1 MTSETRRRT
10 VYVCVLVT
18 VGEQYNGGRG
28 NSRRDE
34 MWLISKACFS
44 VLLSSLLCL
53 NSRLC
58 GDWTY
63 CRNSCERKAKWCF
76 TSSVLVYFAKK
87 SVSEKKLRLF
97 VYSKFILDIR
107 SDPGSERVT
116 VRAVKAYMTLKMYL
130 LSKSKNLIISFSAN
144 ALFTEQLFTLSL
156 INLADWLEKYIC
168 PQHSSITLW
177 QVPLTVALSLI
188 MNQQTLT

>member
-1 MTSETRRRT
+1 MSRWPGGWVGKMTSETRRRT

-63 CRNSCERKAKWCF
+63 CRNSCERKAK
-76 TSSVLVYFAKK
+76 
-87 SVSEKKLRLF
+87 
-97 VYSKFILDIR
+97 
-107 SDPGSERVT
+107 
-116 VRAVKAYMTLKMYL
+116 
-130 LSKSKNLIISFSAN
+130 
-144 ALFTEQLFTLSL
+144 
-156 INLADWLEKYIC
+156 
-168 PQHSSITLW
+168 
-177 QVPLTVALSLI
+177 
-188 MNQQTLT
+188 